1 MLGYKKVRVFF
12 LLYSILFFSNPLV
25 AYEMSD
31 TAKAI
36 HAAVNLF
43 FEKKNVVG
51 SAKIDPLIKKEP
63 CRSDLSVSEYR
74 GQLRTLMISC
84 KDYEGW
90 DLLVST
96 RINHKNLVR
105 KSQNRRLQD
114 ESNLSRFNSSSRKV
128 WVTTRTL
135 RAGTVLMPEHIELGF
150 LNGSNAQVFY
160 KKNPPLG
167 RQLKRTITDGK
178 PVRER
183 QLLTSWDIEKGESAT
198 LESNYGKINIL
209 TSVMSLE
216 NAFIGE
222 RVKVLNLNSKKEI
235 LAYLRK
241 NNIFQLEPLKILN

>member
-1 MLGYKKVRVFF
+1 MV
-12 LLYSILFFSNPLV
+12 
-25 AYEMSD
+25 
-31 TAKAI
+31 
-36 HAAVNLF
+36 
-43 FEKKNVVG
+43 
-51 SAKIDPLIKKEP
+51 
-63 CRSDLSVSEYR
+63 
-74 GQLRTLMISC
+74 
-84 KDYEGW
+84 
-90 DLLVST
+90 
-96 RINHKNLVR
+96 
-105 KSQNRRLQD
+105 
-114 ESNLSRFNSSSRKV
+114 
-128 WVTTRTL
+128 
-135 RAGTVLMPEHIELGF
+135 
-150 LNGSNAQVFY
+150 QVFY

-222 RVKVLNLNSKKEI
+222 RVKVLNLNSNKEI

>member
-1 MLGYKKVRVFF
+1 MFGYRKVRVFF
-12 LLYSILFFSNPLV
+12 LFFSILFFSNSLF
-25 AYEMSD
+25 AYEISD

-36 HAAVNLF
+36 HAAVKLF

-51 SAKIDPLIKKEP
+51 SAKIDPIIKKEP

-96 RINHKNLVR
+96 RINHTNLVR
-105 KSQNRRLQD
+105 KSQNFRLQNK
-114 ESNLSRFNSSSRKV
+114 SNVPGVNTSTRKV
-128 WVTTRTL
+128 WLTTRTL
-135 RAGTVLMPEHIELGF
+135 RAKTVLMPEHIELDF
-150 LNGSNAQVFY
+150 SNGSNAQVFY
-160 KKNPPLG
+160 KNNPPLG
-167 RQLKRTITDGK
+167 RQLKRTITSGK
-178 PVRER
+178 PIRER

-198 LESNYGKINIL
+198 LESIHGKINIL

-222 RVKVLNLNSKKEI
+222 RVKVLNLTSNKEI
-235 LAYLRK
+235 LAYLKK